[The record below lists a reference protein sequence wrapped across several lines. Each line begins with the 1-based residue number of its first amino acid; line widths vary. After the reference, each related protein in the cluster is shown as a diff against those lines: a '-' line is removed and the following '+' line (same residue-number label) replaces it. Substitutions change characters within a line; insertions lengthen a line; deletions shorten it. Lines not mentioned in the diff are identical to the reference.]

1 MAITFNKKSWKSR
14 ISEHPTRR
22 RLTIVDASLS
32 YSLVDVAREEGTV
45 EQVGDTFDKSTMDD
59 LENRIEAGFTS
70 AQDTVDD
77 LQEQID
83 EMPSL
88 DDTKTIDIGWK
99 ESGTSNTASDTIR
112 VNPFEVYSGTVGTGY
127 IPPVEGSTSQQG
139 TPTPSN
145 PVDIVGVGVKQQ
157 DDTYSVTVGNVTAS
171 GLAYPLYEGDVLD
184 FVNGKVIRATGYKTL
199 DGSENWVSPVSTTYS
214 LLMEDMMSGYA
225 QVGFSNRFLR
235 NSASNT
241 IRFGTNNKYL
251 SILNVDINGVTDLA
265 TWKTWLSNNET
276 YIVYPLAEPVEETVT
291 ITGVN
296 KVITGFIPSAKF
308 FQIGRKFCQETP
320 VKNWSEGLNSYYKGM
335 VLNVTNDAFIT
346 EEPVDTSRVNEI
358 RTMYAYDYDNEQF
371 LASVAGE
378 IYTSTGSISC
388 DLRVTDI
395 WGCGANGQH
404 QYHEDTSIPVD
415 LPNRLLTNSNGFPIE
430 LTPVNQSDVS
440 SLVVGSPVS
449 FRITGELYILLW
461 MGVTL
466 TEYVNGMHLSKFY
479 KFVPW
484 NDTRDGVHYS
494 THYINIEKGTTFNL
508 SDETTLIN
516 YHFLQCY
523 IRGNQ
528 SSDPRDYLE
537 WTVTDSNVAITAK
550 ASATGYGTGLILEV
564 DHRRD
569 GDETGD
575 YDTHETIII
584 NVVAGS

>member
-22 RLTIVDASLS
+22 RLTIVDQSLS

-59 LENRIEAGFTS
+59 LENRIENIAIT
-70 AQDTVDD
+70 AQAECDG

-88 DDTKTIDIGWK
+88 DDTKAIDIGWK
-99 ESGTSNTASDTIR
+99 ESGTRNTASDTIR
-112 VNPFEVYSGTVGTGY
+112 VNPFEVYSGTVEKKTGKNLFNKDDSSLVGEYFITNEGQLSGQTYFTQSVILPIKSNTTYTVSKTAGNRFGLATFTSYPTSTMQSTIYVFDQRASSITITSGNSDTYLVAYVFNSQVDTGT
-127 IPPVEGSTSQQG
+127 VEDMLASVQIEKGST
-139 TPTPSN
+139 
-145 PVDIVGVGVKQQ
+145 
-157 DDTYSVTVGNVTAS
+157 A
-171 GLAYPLYEGDVLD
+171 
-184 FVNGKVIRATGYKTL
+184 
-199 DGSENWVSPVSTTYS
+199 TTY
-214 LLMEDMMSGYA
+214 
-225 QVGFSNRFLR
+225 
-235 NSASNT
+235 
-241 IRFGTNNKYL
+241 
-251 SILNVDINGVTDLA
+251 
-265 TWKTWLSNNET
+265 
-276 YIVYPLAEPVEETVT
+276 EPYTES
-291 ITGVN
+291 

-308 FQIGRKFCQETP
+308 FQMGRAFCQETP
-320 VKNWSEGLNSYYKGM
+320 VKNWSEELNSYYKGM
-335 VLNVTNDAFIT
+335 RLNVTNDAFIT

-404 QYHEDTSIPVD
+404 QYHSDTTVPVD
-415 LPNRLLTNSNGFPIE
+415 LPNRLLTNANGFPIE

-461 MGVTL
+461 MGGTL

-479 KFVPW
+479 QYDDSW
-484 NDTRDGVHYS
+484 TDTRDGVHYN
-494 THYINIEKGTTFNL
+494 THYIYIEKGTTFNL

-516 YHFLQCY
+516 YHFLQCS

-537 WTVTDSNVAITAK
+537 WTVTDSNVAITAT

-564 DHRRD
+564 DHRKN

-575 YDTHETIII
+575 YDTHETIIV